1 MKQHCELQEELRAL
15 RGQLETAREQLCIE
29 GEEKISL
36 QALLE
41 QGAREGRK
49 SQELL
54 EEKNKT
60 VHLMMQEAQQVIIKV
75 CVCEDTRGDQTA

>member
-1 MKQHCELQEELRAL
+1 MKQHCELQEEIRAL
-15 RGQLETAREQLCIE
+15 RGQLEAAREQLRIG

-41 QGAREGRK
+41 QRAKEGRK

-60 VHLMMQEAQQVIIKV
+60 VLLMMQETQQVIIKV
-75 CVCEDTRGDQTA
+75 CVCVCGANYII